1 MMKKWLTMLIAGA
14 LAALL
19 CLPAGAAV
27 GAFSGE
33 IKTNANTEF
42 HDAGGEK
49 QGGWVEDFGIGNTEA
64 GDYVVFRSVDF
75 GSKGASKAGIRF
87 SFLITEYSPL
97 PCTMELYVDSLSGS
111 PAAVFSIEDTGHW
124 IEDAS
129 MWFDAACNIPSG
141 THDIYLKWKD
151 NTGSLYGIRFTE
163 AGGTVNTTTRPK
175 ATTTTRKNATTTTAG
190 RPNTNVTQ
198 TTVGSTTTIGSSVAT
213 VSPTTR
219 ENSEAPASGDTT
231 LTVAVDGD
239 VTMARPGVSTP
250 EEIRDGAPWG
260 LIIGIAAAVL
270 AVVAAVVAIVL
281 IKKKKAV

>member
-97 PCTMELYVDSLSGS
+97 PCTMELYVDSLS
-111 PAAVFSIEDTGHW
+111 E
-124 IEDAS
+124 
-129 MWFDAACNIPSG
+129 SG
-141 THDIYLKWKD
+141 R
-151 NTGSLYGIRFTE
+151 GIQHRGYR
-163 AGGTVNTTTRPK
+163 ALDRRRVH
-175 ATTTTRKNATTTTAG
+175 
-190 RPNTNVTQ
+190 
-198 TTVGSTTTIGSSVAT
+198 
-213 VSPTTR
+213 
-219 ENSEAPASGDTT
+219 
-231 LTVAVDGD
+231 
-239 VTMARPGVSTP
+239 
-250 EEIRDGAPWG
+250 
-260 LIIGIAAAVL
+260 
-270 AVVAAVVAIVL
+270 VVRRRLQYPVRNP
-281 IKKKKAV
+281 